1 MILNTKLSGVLTNY
15 CIKDGS
21 FYYVINYD
29 DISGSTDS
37 VTSGSKTGGRVINIF
52 RDEITGIRS
61 KKLKK
66 VIESTKEIE
75 NKINLRPI
83 DLEFAIDRNG
93 DVNIFQIRPLTTYK
107 KWKKISSVKLKKILK
122 KNQKSFIEINRVN
135 SKYGNLPIFGLMPDW
150 NPAEMIGYQPNNL
163 SFSIYKE
170 IITDNAWSIAR
181 KEMGY
186 KKVSRP
192 LMYKFTGKPYI
203 DARLS
208 FYSFIPNSISKRT
221 SKKIVNYWSRILISK
236 PYLHDKIEFE
246 IADGSFD
253 VDTKNKVLSNYNFL
267 STIEKKVLQITQ
279 NFD

>member
-1 MILNTKLSGVLTNY
+1 
-15 CIKDGS
+15 
-21 FYYVINYD
+21 
-29 DISGSTDS
+29 
-37 VTSGSKTGGRVINIF
+37 
-52 RDEITGIRS
+52 
-61 KKLKK
+61 
-66 VIESTKEIE
+66 
-75 NKINLRPI
+75 
-83 DLEFAIDRNG
+83 
-93 DVNIFQIRPLTTYK
+93 
-107 KWKKISSVKLKKILK
+107 
-122 KNQKSFIEINRVN
+122 
-135 SKYGNLPIFGLMPDW
+135 
-150 NPAEMIGYQPNNL
+150 MIGYQPNNL

-253 VDTKNKVLSNYNFL
+253 VDTKIKY
-267 STIEKKVLQITQ
+267 
-279 NFD
+279 